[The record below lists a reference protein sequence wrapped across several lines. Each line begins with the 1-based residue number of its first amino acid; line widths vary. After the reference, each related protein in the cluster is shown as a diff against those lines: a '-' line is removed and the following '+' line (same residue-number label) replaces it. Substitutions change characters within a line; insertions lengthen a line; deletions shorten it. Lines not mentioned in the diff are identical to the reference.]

1 MNKRLKD
8 ALNKRFKEF
17 QNCLQ
22 IVTFILQEIMIKP
35 MLGKQMGSIKKKK
48 NTQIEG
54 FINEESF
61 DLGEV
66 ALLK

>member
-48 NTQIEG
+48 NTQIEA

>member
-48 NTQIEG
+48 RIHRLKV
-54 FINEESF
+54 S
-61 DLGEV
+61 LMKK
-66 ALLK
+66 ALI